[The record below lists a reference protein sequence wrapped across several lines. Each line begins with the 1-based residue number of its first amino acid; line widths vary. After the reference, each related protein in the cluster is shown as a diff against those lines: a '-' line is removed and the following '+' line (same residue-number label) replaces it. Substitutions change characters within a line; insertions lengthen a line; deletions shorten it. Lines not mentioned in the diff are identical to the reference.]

1 MSQNLAADQ
10 DALVLH
16 RQDQRLHR
24 ANVEANAVGNRR
36 GWRKYYMATPSD
48 VAVDAYRRWIDM
60 AGEALLVSVVS
71 ILLGRLSVIAS
82 SLCLSEY
89 TRGCW
94 PALVASI

>member
-24 ANVEANAVGNRR
+24 ANVEAKAVGNRR

-60 AGEALLVSVVS
+60 AGEALF
-71 ILLGRLSVIAS
+71 
-82 SLCLSEY
+82 
-89 TRGCW
+89 
-94 PALVASI
+94 P

>member
-24 ANVEANAVGNRR
+24 ANVEAKAVGNRR

-48 VAVDAYRRWIDM
+48 VAV
-60 AGEALLVSVVS
+60 
-71 ILLGRLSVIAS
+71 
-82 SLCLSEY
+82 
-89 TRGCW
+89 
-94 PALVASI
+94 